1 MPVYNNVTE
10 LIGKTPLLR
19 INNLTGANDGTVL
32 MKLERCNPGGSVK
45 DRIAYSMIKSRGRRP
60 AETWWY
66 LDRAYQWQYRNWI
79 GHGSSCPGL

>member
-45 DRIAYSMIKSRGRRP
+45 DRIAYSMIKKAEEEGR
-60 AETWWY
+60 
-66 LDRAYQWQYRNWI
+66 LK
-79 GHGSSCPGL
+79 PGGTLIEPT